1 MKRMSL
7 AACRFKNFEKM
18 ALHNFLVIVSKT
30 RIVTE
35 GKTQDRAE
43 RQVLLVGFSNQ
54 TSFLVLAVGAV
65 FVLRKGSTDPTIM
78 ENSDVE
84 NDHSLKRFDC
94 FCGTNFCWRLDSDHI
109 ERRNWFRQPQL

>member
-35 GKTQDRAE
+35 GKTQDTVAAFRTLQGDA
-43 RQVLLVGFSNQ
+43 
-54 TSFLVLAVGAV
+54 TGAYGGR
-65 FVLRKGSTDPTIM
+65 FNKPCHSMLNLCTGSTWVTG
-78 ENSDVE
+78 
-84 NDHSLKRFDC
+84 L
-94 FCGTNFCWRLDSDHI
+94 
-109 ERRNWFRQPQL
+109 